1 MDRAA
6 LLKQLS
12 DLKMEHW
19 QSRGLSPVKCRQ
31 LVSEKMEAWKILSDE
46 QLQKFVEGEE
56 EEAEY

>member
-12 DLKMEHW
+12 DRKLDHW
-19 QSRGLSPVKCRQ
+19 LSRGLSPVKCRQ
-31 LVSEKMEAWKILSDE
+31 LVLEKMKAWKILTDE
-46 QLQKFVEGEE
+46 QLTKLLDE